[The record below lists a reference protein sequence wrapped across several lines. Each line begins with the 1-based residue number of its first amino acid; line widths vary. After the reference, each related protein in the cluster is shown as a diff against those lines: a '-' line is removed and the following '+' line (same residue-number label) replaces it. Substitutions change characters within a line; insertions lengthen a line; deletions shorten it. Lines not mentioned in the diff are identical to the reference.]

1 MEVGLSYSC
10 AKCGQP
16 PEDLLV
22 MVCAHNLCLTC
33 AAKNL
38 AREQGKGLH
47 ASQLVI
53 CDICGIETVLDPSSA
68 LQLLKLLPDR
78 MEEPRRGLEEE
89 LIDTV
94 ERRRPRQTYS
104 RDSVARELCR
114 DHPDEEVY
122 YFCFTC
128 ECECICAE
136 CAVHGDHR
144 GHEVQTIKKAALS
157 LRAKVEDLALLLDS
171 RLDSLTL
178 IEQKVEVK
186 KKDLE
191 EQSLGLKQ
199 QVSRAFEE
207 LRQRLDK
214 KEREVL
220 ESMDFALEDKRRDLD
235 TYSRLLEQK
244 SLATIALRDTVKR
257 TLQTS
262 SPELLLNFYATA
274 KDRIYGSA
282 EGDRAEIHQ
291 IDHATEGKTLLEA
304 TSVLERLKSMQVQ
317 ATDLTSLNDV
327 SRPESFQPDLGT
339 VRSRPGAGSLKVAF
353 PRKR

>member
-1 MEVGLSYSC
+1 MDAGLSYSC

-22 MVCAHNLCLTC
+22 MSCSHNLCLPC

-47 ASQLVI
+47 ANQLVV
-53 CDICGIETVLDPSSA
+53 CDICGMETVLDPASA
-68 LQLLKLLPDR
+68 VHLLKLLPER
-78 MEEPRRGLEEE
+78 LEEHPPRRGLEEE
-89 LIDTV
+89 LVDTM
-94 ERRRPRQTYS
+94 EKRRSRHTFSAPR
-104 RDSVARELCR
+104 EMCR

-144 GHEVQTIKKAALS
+144 GHEVQTIKKAAIT

-171 RLDSLTL
+171 RLDSLGQ
-178 IEQKVEVK
+178 IEQKVEIK

-191 EQSLGLKQ
+191 EQSMNVKQ

-207 LRQRLDK
+207 MRQRLEK

-220 ESMDFALEDKRRDLD
+220 EAMDLSLEDRRHDLD
-235 TYSRLLEQK
+235 TYNRMLEQK

-262 SPELLLNFYATA
+262 SPEVLLNFYATA

-282 EGDRAEIHQ
+282 EGDRSEIQQ
-291 IDHATEGKTLLEA
+291 IDHATDAKTTLEV
-304 TSVLERLKSMQVQ
+304 SPVLERLKGLQAQVS
-317 ATDLTSLNDV
+317 DLTSLGEA
-327 SRPESFQPDLGT
+327 SRPESFQPDFGT
-339 VRSRPGAGSLKVAF
+339 VRSRPTANSLKAAF